1 MYLHNKYTHRYY
13 SELAKILLDG
23 AGLVD
28 HGVPGGL
35 PAASGACV
43 QGGDARVGACK
54 VTLLKFS
61 LVVVNMLLHPSLLQL
76 VVFYRSAFNLNHPT
90 GRPLVV

>member
-1 MYLHNKYTHRYY
+1 M
-13 SELAKILLDG
+13 
-23 AGLVD
+23 D

-43 QGGDARVGACK
+43 QGGDAGVSACK

-61 LVVVNMLLHPSLLQL
+61 LVMVSMLLHPSLLQL
-76 VVFYRSAFNLNHPT
+76 VVFHGSPFNLNHPT
-90 GRPLVV
+90 GRPRVV